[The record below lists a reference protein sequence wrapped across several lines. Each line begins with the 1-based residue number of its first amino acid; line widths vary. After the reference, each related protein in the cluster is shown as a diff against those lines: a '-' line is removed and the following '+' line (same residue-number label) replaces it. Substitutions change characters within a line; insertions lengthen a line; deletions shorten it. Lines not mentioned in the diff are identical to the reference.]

1 MDDLLAA
8 RAQMAV
14 SLGFHILF
22 AIAGMAM
29 PVLMALA
36 QWRHLRTGDE
46 AWRELARRWAKGT
59 AILFAVG
66 AVSGTVLSFE
76 LGLLWPEFM
85 RHAGPLIGMPFSLEG
100 IAFFLEAIFLGLFL
114 YGEKRMPQ
122 RTHLACGIAVAISG
136 TASAVF
142 VTAVNSWMNEPVGF
156 DIVDGQA
163 VNIDP
168 WAALRSGAFANQATH
183 VVLGAYAAV
192 AFVAMGIHAVALRRA
207 PGDRMHQHAFALAL
221 GMAIVST
228 PLQILSGDL
237 SAKHIAEH
245 QPLKLAAAEG
255 LFVTTTE
262 APIAIGG
269 WPNAET
275 RTLEGAIEV
284 PYLLSVLATG
294 DPHGEVIGLDSA
306 PPELWPPLGI
316 VHVAFQIMVAAGTAM
331 LLLVAWGGWIW
342 WRSRGGVASRPPPW
356 SHPRLLRAAVLASPL
371 GIVAIEAGWTV
382 TEVGRQPWIVRG
394 FLTTA
399 ESVTPMPNVQVTFFA
414 FTALF
419 AVLGVVVVVLLRNL
433 VRSSL
438 PRGRR

>member
-8 RAQMAV
+8 RSQMAI

-36 QWRHLRTGDE
+36 QWRHLATGDV
-46 AWRELARRWAKGT
+46 AWRDLARRWAKGT

-85 RHAGPLIGMPFSLEG
+85 RHAGPIIGMPFSLEG
-100 IAFFLEAIFLGLFL
+100 VAFFLEAIFLGLFL
-114 YGEKRMPQ
+114 YGEGRISP
-122 RTHLACGIAVAISG
+122 RAHLLCGIAVAVSG

-142 VTAVNSWMNEPVGF
+142 VTAVNAWMNEPVGF
-156 DIVDGQA
+156 AVVDG
-163 VNIDP
+163 VVTDIDP
-168 WAALRSGAFANQATH
+168 WATLRSPAFATQAAH

-192 AFVAMGIHAVALRRA
+192 AFVAMGIHAVALRRV
-207 PGDRMHQHAFALAL
+207 PDDRMHRHAFALAL
-221 GMAIVST
+221 GMALVTT

-255 LFVTTTE
+255 LFTTTRG
-262 APIAIGG
+262 APIALGG
-269 WPNAET
+269 WPDAES
-275 RTLEGAIEV
+275 RTMKGAIEV
-284 PYLLSVLATG
+284 PVVLSVLATG
-294 DPHGEVIGLDSA
+294 DPDGEVIGLDSA
-306 PPELWPPLGI
+306 PPDLWPPLGV
-316 VHVAFQIMVAAGTAM
+316 VHLAFDIMVGCGSAM
-331 LLLVAWGGWIW
+331 LAFVLWAGVVWV
-342 WRSRGGVASRPPPW
+342 RSRAPGRAPPW
-356 SHPRLLRAAVLASPL
+356 ARPRLLLAAILASPL
-371 GIVAIEAGWTV
+371 GVIAIEAGWTV
-382 TEVGRQPWIVRG
+382 TEVGRQPWVVTG
-394 FLTTA
+394 FLRTA
-399 ESVTPMPNVQVTFFA
+399 DAVTPMPNVVFTLVG

-419 AVLGVVVVVLLRNL
+419 AVLGVVVVMLLRNL